1 MSANDKHWA
10 SVKAVNFLAGMR
22 VMLWIFRVFGRVPF
36 RLVLYPVLFWYVVTR
51 AAPRQASLDFLNR
64 VNAHA
69 APEASLKIQVQKV
82 QSGLLGVL
90 KHFAS
95 FAETMLDK
103 MLLWSG
109 QFKLTSIDFFGRE
122 QLDQCVAEK
131 RGAIL
136 VCSHLGNLELT
147 RVFSK
152 GREAIK
158 ITVLAHTKH
167 AQAFSKM
174 LEELDPDSQLN
185 MLAVTEITPATA
197 MLLNDKIAQGEFIVI
212 TGDRI
217 PVAANPR
224 VAICDFLG
232 APAAF
237 PVGPYL
243 LASILQCPI
252 YLLFTT
258 QRNAHYEVHFEL
270 MSDSI
275 RLPRKGRDQVLAGLV
290 TQYAARLEYH
300 CLRAPLQWFNFFDFW
315 HLPQQDN
322 SDAPR

>member
-1 MSANDKHWA
+1 
-10 SVKAVNFLAGMR
+10 
-22 VMLWIFRVFGRVPF
+22 MLWIFRVFGRLPF
-36 RLVLYPVLFWYVVTR
+36 RIVLYPVLFWYVLTKP
-51 AAPRQASLDFLNR
+51 APRHASLDFLKR
-64 VNAHA
+64 VNNAFD
-69 APEASLKIQVQKV
+69 PDTGLKMQLRHDLI
-82 QSGLLGVL
+82 GVL

-109 QFKLTSIDFFGRE
+109 QFTLASIDFYGRE
-122 QLDQCVAEK
+122 QLDHCAAEK

-136 VCSHLGNLELT
+136 ICSHLGNLELT
-147 RVFSK
+147 RVLSK
-152 GREAIK
+152 GREAIR

-197 MLLNDKIAQGEFIVI
+197 MLLNEKVARGEFIVI

-217 PVAANPR
+217 PVATNPR
-224 VAICDFLG
+224 VAMCDFLG

-237 PVGPYL
+237 PIGPYV

-258 QRNAHYEVHFEL
+258 QRNSHYEVHFEL
-270 MSDSI
+270 LSDSI
-275 RLPRKGRDQVLAGLV
+275 RLPRKGRDQALV
-290 TQYAARLEYH
+290 SLVAQYAARLEYH
-300 CLRAPLQWFNFFDFW
+300 CLRAPLLWFNFFDFW
-315 HLPQQDN
+315 HLPQQDT

>member
-1 MSANDKHWA
+1 MKMQDKHWA
-10 SVKAVNFLAGMR
+10 SVKSINFLAGMR
-22 VMLWIFRVFGRVPF
+22 VMLWIFRVFGRMPF
-36 RLVLYPVLFWYVVTR
+36 RFVLYPVLFWYVITK
-51 AAPRQASLDFLNR
+51 AAPRHASLDFLDR
-64 VNAHA
+64 VNCFVN
-69 APEASLKIQVQKV
+69 PDTGVKLQLRR
-82 QSGLLGVL
+82 GLIGVL

-109 QFKLTSIDFFGRE
+109 QFELASIDFYGRE
-122 QLDQCVAEK
+122 QLDQCAAEK

-147 RVFSK
+147 RVLSK
-152 GREAIK
+152 GRAAIR

-174 LEELDPDSQLN
+174 LEDLDPESQLD

-197 MLLNDKIAQGEFIVI
+197 MLLNEKVARGEFIVI

-217 PVAANPR
+217 PVAPNPR

-237 PVGPYL
+237 PIGPYV
-243 LASILQCPI
+243 LASILQCPL

-258 QRNAHYEVHFEL
+258 QRDTHYEVHFEL
-270 MSDSI
+270 LSESI
-275 RLPRKGRDQVLAGLV
+275 HLPRKGRDQALQLLV
-290 TQYAARLEYH
+290 AKYAARLEYH
-300 CLRAPLQWFNFFDFW
+300 CLRAPLLWFNFFDFW

>member
-1 MSANDKHWA
+1 MSTQDKHWA
-10 SVKAVNFLAGMR
+10 SVKSMNFLFGMR
-22 VMLWIFRVFGRVPF
+22 VMLWIFRVFGRLPF

-51 AAPRQASLDFLNR
+51 KAPRQASLDFLHR
-64 VNAHA
+64 VNSSV
-69 APEASLKIQVQKV
+69 APETGLKIQGRMQVRTGV
-82 QSGLLGVL
+82 LGVL
-90 KHFAS
+90 MHFAS

-109 QFKLTSIDFFGRE
+109 QFKLASIDFFGRE
-122 QLDQCVAEK
+122 QLDKCVAEK

-147 RVFSK
+147 RVLSK
-152 GREAIK
+152 GREGIK

-224 VAICDFLG
+224 VAISDFLG

-237 PVGPYL
+237 PIGPYV

-258 QRNAHYEVHFEL
+258 QRNKHYEVHFEL

-290 TQYAARLEYH
+290 AQYAARLEYH

-315 HLPQQDN
+315 HLPQQDL
-322 SDAPR
+322 

>member
-1 MSANDKHWA
+1 MKAQDKHWA
-10 SVKAVNFLAGMR
+10 SVKSMNFLFGMR
-22 VMLWIFRVFGRVPF
+22 VMLWIFRVFGRIPF
-36 RLVLYPVLFWYVVTR
+36 RVVLYPVLFWYVLTR

-64 VNAHA
+64 VSGAVVPDA
-69 APEASLKIQVQKV
+69 GLKTQVR
-82 QSGLLGVL
+82 SGLLGVL
-90 KHFAS
+90 MHFAS

-109 QFKLTSIDFFGRE
+109 QFKLASIDFFGRE

-147 RVFSK
+147 RVLSR
-152 GREAIK
+152 GRKAIK

-174 LEELDPDSQLN
+174 LEDLDPDSQLN

-217 PVAANPR
+217 PVATNPR
-224 VAICDFLG
+224 VAISDFLG

-237 PVGPYL
+237 PIGPYV

-258 QRNAHYEVHFEL
+258 QRNKHYEVHFEL
-270 MSDSI
+270 LSDSI

-290 TQYAARLEYH
+290 SQYAARLEYH

-315 HLPQQDN
+315 HLPQQDT
-322 SDAPR
+322 SDAPS